1 MRTSTSDT
9 CDCNVPLRVAAV
21 THTSLDD
28 ASVRLVTLADA
39 VSPAATSIAPE
50 TRPSR
55 PNVPTGPFV
64 PSRTSAEVGT
74 VRTAPVAGSRTA
86 NPTGTARKY
95 ATASTSTRN

>member
-9 CDCNVPLRVAAV
+9 CDCNVPFRVAAV

-28 ASVRLVTLADA
+28 ASVRLVTFADA
-39 VSPAATSIAPE
+39 VSPAATSIDPE

-74 VRTAPVAGSRTA
+74 VRFRAA

-95 ATASTSTRN
+95 ATASASTRN